1 VIDLAAASQSLAAV
15 EWKSSMADTTES
27 SYRDHE
33 QSSADASVIGFAVI
47 TLSDTRTPDT
57 DKSGQLIQKFL
68 QEANHQT
75 ESYELVPDEPAR
87 ILAALHRALEND
99 RVQVIVTNGSTG
111 IAHRDTVVEVVES
124 LLEKKLDG
132 FGELFRTL
140 SYEEIGAAAILSR
153 AIGGTVGR
161 KVLFSLPGS
170 SNAVRLGMTRLIL
183 PQAGHLVQEL
193 NKDRAGGSA

>member
-1 VIDLAAASQSLAAV
+1 MTDIP
-15 EWKSSMADTTES
+15 ET

-33 QSSADASVIGFAVI
+33 QTASDASGIGFAVI
-47 TLSDTRTPDT
+47 TLSDTRTPET
-57 DKSGQLIQKFL
+57 DKSGQLIKQL
-68 QEANHQT
+68 IEEAGHRT
-75 ESYELVPDEPAR
+75 EFYELVPDDPER
-87 ILAALHRALEND
+87 ILQTLHEALEQE
-99 RVQVIVTNGSTG
+99 RVQVIVTNGGTG

-124 LLEKKLDG
+124 LLENKLDG
-132 FGELFRTL
+132 FGELFRAL
-140 SYEEIGAAAILSR
+140 SFEEIGAAAMLSR

-193 NKDRAGGSA
+193 NKDLAGGSA

>member
-1 VIDLAAASQSLAAV
+1 MS
-15 EWKSSMADTTES
+15 EMPET

-33 QSSADASVIGFAVI
+33 RTASDATGISFAVI

-57 DKSGQLIQKFL
+57 DKSGQLIRQL
-68 QEANHQT
+68 IEEAGHRT
-75 ESYELVPDEPAR
+75 DFYELIPDEPDQ
-87 ILAALHRALEND
+87 ILDTLHQALEQQ

-111 IAHRDTVVEVVES
+111 IAQRDTVVEVVES
-124 LLEKKLDG
+124 LLDKKLDG
-132 FGELFRTL
+132 FGELFRAL
-140 SYEEIGAAAILSR
+140 SFEEIGAAAMLSR
-153 AIGGTVGR
+153 AVGGTVGR

-193 NKDRAGGSA
+193 NKDRTGGSA